1 VRSRLVSVLRLI
13 GLLMLMQVLPLL
25 VLLLSGMGKSLA
37 AQALAALL
45 FTVAAVAMCRLCLQI
60 YRKQA
65 DGYFQDWQSRFSGK
79 KLLWAAGYIA
89 LMLATNP
96 LYEMLMAALGMESSV
111 DNLRNQR
118 MVMEMLQRAPL
129 TMTAYIVLFAP
140 VLEELLLRGIF
151 FQSFG
156 SIENRGKRWLLL
168 GLSALV
174 FCRPR
179 SPPKKRFVR
188 GGAIPP
194 VRRIASTFPYKTAPS
209 ATMFFAICHIMADTM
224 ASACLSP
231 AFIQVMTSLRSL
243 VPR

>member
-1 VRSRLVSVLRLI
+1 MRSRLVSVLRLI

-37 AQALAALL
+37 AQAVAALL
-45 FTVAAVAMCRLCLQI
+45 FTVAAVAMCGLYLQL
-60 YRKQA
+60 YLKQA
-65 DGYFQDWQSRFSGK
+65 GGYFQDWQSRFSGK

-156 SIENRGKRWLLL
+156 SIANRGKRWLLL
-168 GLSALV
+168 VLSAFV
-174 FCRPR
+174 FGSLH
-179 SPPKKRFVR
+179 SPPVHYDFLLYFAMGLVL
-188 GGAIPP
+188 GAAYLHTKDLKYPILIHM
-194 VRRIASTFPYKTAPS
+194 VNNALGLAGMLFE
-209 ATMFFAICHIMADTM
+209 
-224 ASACLSP
+224 
-231 AFIQVMTSLRSL
+231 
-243 VPR
+243 

>member
-1 VRSRLVSVLRLI
+1 MRSRLVSVLRLI

-96 LYEMLMAALGMESSV
+96 LYEMLMAALGVESSV

-129 TMTAYIVLFAP
+129 MMTAYIVLFAP

-168 GLSALV
+168 VLSAFVFGSLHSLPVHYDFLLYFAMGLV
-174 FCRPR
+174 L
-179 SPPKKRFVR
+179 
-188 GGAIPP
+188 GAAYLHTKDLKYPILIHM
-194 VRRIASTFPYKTAPS
+194 VNNALGLAGVLFE
-209 ATMFFAICHIMADTM
+209 
-224 ASACLSP
+224 
-231 AFIQVMTSLRSL
+231 
-243 VPR
+243 

>member
-1 VRSRLVSVLRLI
+1 MRDKFISLLQFI
-13 GLLMLMQVLPLL
+13 PLLMLTQVLPILAWLL
-25 VLLLSGMGKSLA
+25 GGLGRSMA
-37 AQALAALL
+37 AQIVAALL

-96 LYEMLMAALGMESSV
+96 FYEMLMAALGMESSV

-168 GLSALV
+168 VLSAFVFGSLHSLPVHYDFLLYFAMGLV
-174 FCRPR
+174 L
-179 SPPKKRFVR
+179 
-188 GGAIPP
+188 GAAYLHTKDLKYPILIHM
-194 VRRIASTFPYKTAPS
+194 VNNALGLAGVLFE
-209 ATMFFAICHIMADTM
+209 
-224 ASACLSP
+224 
-231 AFIQVMTSLRSL
+231 
-243 VPR
+243 

>member
-1 VRSRLVSVLRLI
+1 MRSRLVSVLRLI

-156 SIENRGKRWLLL
+156 SIENRGKRWLPAGALRFPAVFCHGPGARC
-168 GLSALV
+168 GLSAHQ
-174 FCRPR
+174 
-179 SPPKKRFVR
+179 RFEIPDFDSYGKQRIGLGR
-188 GGAIPP
+188 G
-194 VRRIASTFPYKTAPS
+194 V
-209 ATMFFAICHIMADTM
+209 
-224 ASACLSP
+224 
-231 AFIQVMTSLRSL
+231 V
-243 VPR
+243 

>member
-1 VRSRLVSVLRLI
+1 MRSRLVSVLRLI

-96 LYEMLMAALGMESSV
+96 FYEMLMAALGMESSV

-168 GLSALV
+168 VLSAFVFGSLHSLPVHYDFLLYFAMGLV
-174 FCRPR
+174 L
-179 SPPKKRFVR
+179 
-188 GGAIPP
+188 GAAYLHTKDLKYPILIHM
-194 VRRIASTFPYKTAPS
+194 VNNALGLAGVLFE
-209 ATMFFAICHIMADTM
+209 
-224 ASACLSP
+224 
-231 AFIQVMTSLRSL
+231 
-243 VPR
+243 

>member
-1 VRSRLVSVLRLI
+1 MRSRLVSVLRLI
-13 GLLMLMQVLPLL
+13 GLLMLIQVLPLL

-37 AQALAALL
+37 AQTLAALL

-60 YRKQA
+60 YHKQA

-129 TMTAYIVLFAP
+129 MMTAYIVLFAP

-168 GLSALV
+168 VLSAFVFGSLHSLPVHYDFLLYFAMGLV
-174 FCRPR
+174 L
-179 SPPKKRFVR
+179 
-188 GGAIPP
+188 GAAYLHTKDLKYPILIHM
-194 VRRIASTFPYKTAPS
+194 VNNALGLAGVLFE
-209 ATMFFAICHIMADTM
+209 
-224 ASACLSP
+224 
-231 AFIQVMTSLRSL
+231 
-243 VPR
+243 

>member
-1 VRSRLVSVLRLI
+1 MRSRLVSVLRLI

-25 VLLLSGMGKSLA
+25 VLLLSGMGKSIA
-37 AQALAALL
+37 AQAVAALL
-45 FTVAAVAMCRLCLQI
+45 FTVAAVAMCRLCLQL

-129 TMTAYIVLFAP
+129 MMTAYIVLFAP
-140 VLEELLLRGIF
+140 ILEELLLRGIF

-168 GLSALV
+168 VLSAFIFGSLH
-174 FCRPR
+174 
-179 SPPKKRFVR
+179 SPPVHYDFLLYFAMGLVL
-188 GGAIPP
+188 GAAYLHTKDLKYPILIHM
-194 VRRIASTFPYKTAPS
+194 VNNALGLAGMLFE
-209 ATMFFAICHIMADTM
+209 
-224 ASACLSP
+224 
-231 AFIQVMTSLRSL
+231 
-243 VPR
+243 

>member
-1 VRSRLVSVLRLI
+1 MRSRLVSVLRLI

-96 LYEMLMAALGMESSV
+96 LYEILMAALGMESSV

-140 VLEELLLRGIF
+140 ILEELLLRGIF

-168 GLSALV
+168 VLSAFIFGSLH
-174 FCRPR
+174 
-179 SPPKKRFVR
+179 SPPVHYDFLLYFAMGLVL
-188 GGAIPP
+188 GAAYLHTRDLKYPILIHM
-194 VRRIASTFPYKTAPS
+194 VNNALGLAGVLFE
-209 ATMFFAICHIMADTM
+209 
-224 ASACLSP
+224 
-231 AFIQVMTSLRSL
+231 
-243 VPR
+243 

>member
-1 VRSRLVSVLRLI
+1 MRSRLVSILRFISLLI
-13 GLLMLMQVLPLL
+13 LMQVLPLL
-25 VLLLSGMGKSLA
+25 VLLLGGMGKSMA
-37 AQALAALL
+37 AQAVAALL
-45 FTVAAVAMCRLCLQI
+45 FTVAAVAMCRLCLQL

-129 TMTAYIVLFAP
+129 MMTAYIVLFAP

-168 GLSALV
+168 VLSAFVFGSLHSLPVHYDFLLYFAMGLV
-174 FCRPR
+174 L
-179 SPPKKRFVR
+179 
-188 GGAIPP
+188 GAAYLHTKDLKYP
-194 VRRIASTFPYKTAPS
+194 VLIHMVNNALGLAGVLFE
-209 ATMFFAICHIMADTM
+209 
-224 ASACLSP
+224 
-231 AFIQVMTSLRSL
+231 
-243 VPR
+243 

>member
-1 VRSRLVSVLRLI
+1 MRSRLVSVLRLI

-96 LYEMLMAALGMESSV
+96 FYEMLMAALGMESSV

-140 VLEELLLRGIF
+140 VLEELLLRGLF

-168 GLSALV
+168 VLSAFVFGSLHSLPVHYDFLLYFAMGLV
-174 FCRPR
+174 L
-179 SPPKKRFVR
+179 
-188 GGAIPP
+188 GAAYLHTKDLKYPILIHM
-194 VRRIASTFPYKTAPS
+194 VNNALGLAGVLFE
-209 ATMFFAICHIMADTM
+209 
-224 ASACLSP
+224 
-231 AFIQVMTSLRSL
+231 
-243 VPR
+243 

>member
-25 VLLLSGMGKSLA
+25 VLLLSGMGKSIA
-37 AQALAALL
+37 AQAVAALL
-45 FTVAAVAMCRLCLQI
+45 FTVAAVAMCRLCLQL

-129 TMTAYIVLFAP
+129 MMTAYIVLFAP
-140 VLEELLLRGIF
+140 ILEELLLRGIF

-168 GLSALV
+168 VLSAFIFGSLH
-174 FCRPR
+174 
-179 SPPKKRFVR
+179 SPPVHYDFLLYFAMGLVL
-188 GGAIPP
+188 GAAYLHTKDLKYPILIHM
-194 VRRIASTFPYKTAPS
+194 VNNALGLAGMLFE
-209 ATMFFAICHIMADTM
+209 
-224 ASACLSP
+224 
-231 AFIQVMTSLRSL
+231 
-243 VPR
+243 

>member
-1 VRSRLVSVLRLI
+1 MRSRLVSVLRLI

-37 AQALAALL
+37 AQAVAALL
-45 FTVAAVAMCRLCLQI
+45 FTVAAAAMCRLCLQL

-65 DGYFQDWQSRFSGK
+65 DGYFQDWQSRFSSK
-79 KLLWAAGYIA
+79 KLLWSAGYIA

-129 TMTAYIVLFAP
+129 MMTAYIVLFAP
-140 VLEELLLRGIF
+140 ILEELLLRGIF

-168 GLSALV
+168 VLSAFV
-174 FCRPR
+174 FGSLH
-179 SPPKKRFVR
+179 SPPVHYDFLLYFAMGLVL
-188 GGAIPP
+188 GAAYLHTKDLKYPILIHM
-194 VRRIASTFPYKTAPS
+194 VNNALGLAGMLFE
-209 ATMFFAICHIMADTM
+209 
-224 ASACLSP
+224 
-231 AFIQVMTSLRSL
+231 
-243 VPR
+243 

>member
-1 VRSRLVSVLRLI
+1 MRSRLVSVLRLI

-96 LYEMLMAALGMESSV
+96 FYEMLMAALGMESSV

-168 GLSALV
+168 VLSAFVFGSLHSLPVHYDFLLYFAMGLV
-174 FCRPR
+174 L
-179 SPPKKRFVR
+179 
-188 GGAIPP
+188 GAAYLHTKDLKYPILIHM
-194 VRRIASTFPYKTAPS
+194 VNNALGLAGMLFE
-209 ATMFFAICHIMADTM
+209 
-224 ASACLSP
+224 
-231 AFIQVMTSLRSL
+231 
-243 VPR
+243 

>member
-1 VRSRLVSVLRLI
+1 MRSRLVSVLRLI

-89 LMLATNP
+89 LMLAINP
-96 LYEMLMAALGMESSV
+96 LYEMLMAALGVESSV
-111 DNLRNQR
+111 DNLQNQLII
-118 MVMEMLQRAPL
+118 MEMLQRAPL
-129 TMTAYIVLFAP
+129 TMAAYIVLFAP

-156 SIENRGKRWLLL
+156 GIANRGKRWLLL
-168 GLSALV
+168 VLSAFVFGSLHGLPVHYDFLLYFAMGLV
-174 FCRPR
+174 L
-179 SPPKKRFVR
+179 
-188 GGAIPP
+188 GAAYLHTKDLKYPILIHM
-194 VRRIASTFPYKTAPS
+194 VNNALGLAGVLFE
-209 ATMFFAICHIMADTM
+209 
-224 ASACLSP
+224 
-231 AFIQVMTSLRSL
+231 
-243 VPR
+243 